1 MAIGVRIVVQAGDD
15 KMKRFWQILFYS
27 GVTAAGLFCIYCS
40 VKGYMK
46 AHAPRPAVAACASDE
61 CNLVPN
67 APPTDADFEK
77 WDSNAF
83 VGSPY
88 EKYALY
94 YEAELITQHPNLA
107 RREGRNLMLFSNGK
121 PIATFKPGS
130 RTKFSDRPIDD
141 CILNKVLRLASP
153 NSGDLSE
160 VPYVVCYT
168 GEFDYD
174 FILMPD
180 GEQWTAL
187 SASAS
192 PNGRLVATGSST
204 SVGQDNLDNLTLY
217 AWPSRK
223 PVARFPADCEV
234 IGWRDDTRFNATCIY
249 DPTPNGMD
257 EKTQDDTIPFDAMVW
272 QDDSGAWQM
281 QSVQGDLPRNSA
293 ERTTVIHAPPMQP
306 LRKVP
311 RLHFTATV
319 PKDGRGA

>member
-1 MAIGVRIVVQAGDD
+1 
-15 KMKRFWQILFYS
+15 MKRLLQLLFYS

-46 AHAPRPAVAACASDE
+46 VNAPRPAIAACAPDE

-88 EKYALY
+88 ERYALY
-94 YEAELITQHPNLA
+94 YEARLIAQHPNLA
-107 RREGRNLMLFSNGK
+107 HREGRTLTIFSDGK
-121 PIATFKPGS
+121 TLATLKPGEP
-130 RTKFSDRPIDD
+130 RGQGIED
-141 CILNKVLRLASP
+141 CVLAKVLRLASTRS
-153 NSGDLSE
+153 SGFMD
-160 VPYVVCYT
+160 VPYIICYT
-168 GEFDYD
+168 GEFDHP
-174 FILMPD
+174 FLLLPS
-180 GEQWTAL
+180 GEQWPAL

-204 SVGQDNLDNLTLY
+204 SVGQDNFDNLTLY

-223 PVARFPADCEV
+223 PVARFPANCEV
-234 IGWRDDTRFNATCIY
+234 IGWRNDTRFNATCIY
-249 DPTPNGMD
+249 DPTPNGMG
-257 EKTQDDTIPFDAMVW
+257 EKTQNDTIPFDAMVW
-272 QDDSGAWQM
+272 QDDSGTWQM

-293 ERTTVIHAPPMQP
+293 ERTTVIHAPPMEP

-319 PKDGRGA
+319 PKDGSGT